1 MSNTHTHSTIDFQ
14 LEQALRACIEYCK
27 EFGSA
32 FACWKNPKQDTIR
45 LLLDFNGAQR
55 QEKLNLETSK
65 TGFII
70 SAFDKNDDTLFL
82 ENHLAILFCLV
93 LKIYYRY
100 FDNIF
105 NGLKSHCS

>member
-65 TGFII
+65 TGFVI
-70 SAFDKNDDTLFL
+70 SAFDKKNDTLFL
-82 ENHLAILFCLV
+82 VCYKVVFFLL
-93 LKIYYRY
+93 
-100 FDNIF
+100 
-105 NGLKSHCS
+105 